1 MPNKS
6 HDDLSE
12 MLNDLAESQK
22 RQEAELHELSG
33 GNANPPSVKVDDDE
47 PFDAVLAEETTKI
60 DTTSTP
66 RSAADE
72 VTVVEAQVEA
82 VEPPAQAASDQQA
95 HRPVDD
101 LIALQ
106 QEDAAASAD
115 MLAELAQEAG
125 TEGGEEQPVAVF
137 EPEAAEAP
145 TSFASSAAIPQ
156 SATRRSKPARVPP
169 KPQANL
175 KAVFAPVLLTF
186 GILMLL
192 PAVWAVMILMGAETW
207 MHDGQ
212 GVDTMAKIMLICWP
226 VGLGLL
232 AGAFVSFVQLS
243 REKAKQRQ
251 REAAMSR
258 DR

>member
-66 RSAADE
+66 RSAAADE

-82 VEPPAQAASDQQA
+82 VEPPAAASDQQA

-125 TEGGEEQPVAVF
+125 AEEGEEPPVAVF
-137 EPEAAEAP
+137 EPEAIEAP
-145 TSFASSAAIPQ
+145 AHFDSSAAIPQ
-156 SATRRSKPARVPP
+156 SAARRPRPVRVPP

-186 GILMLL
+186 GVLMLL
-192 PAVWAVMILMGAETW
+192 PAVWAVMILMGAEVW

-243 REKAKQRQ
+243 REKTKQRQ